1 MQVKNDVFFF
11 KLKEDYLQNY
21 IKNVRILSLC
31 KQC

>member
-21 IKNVRILSLC
+21 IKNVSTVTV
-31 KQC
+31 